1 MLTDMWPRFA
11 PLLAQVE
18 KPSRYLGREYG
29 AVEPAAKAS
38 ADYHAVFI
46 YPDTYEIG
54 QANQAVAILYDDLN
68 RSEHIFC
75 ERAYLPW
82 IDMIELMRREGLPLC
97 SLESFAPLYEFD
109 FVGITLPHEMAATNV
124 LEVLDLGG
132 IPLRADQRAEGDPL
146 VFGGGPCAFNPEP
159 YAPFFDA
166 FFVGEGE
173 ELDREVALLHR
184 KMRDEGAARSQILE
198 AIARIPGMYVPSLYV
213 PKTPEEAARP
223 VEGVRDTIRTVVKP
237 ALESLPNVI
246 HKNVIAD
253 FNITEP
259 LPQPIVPYQE
269 LVHDRLALE
278 ILRGCARGCR
288 FCQAG
293 MIYRPVRER
302 NVDPVVGAV
311 CRGMAFAGYD
321 EVSLTS
327 LSSTDHSRIMDMV
340 SRLHGQFSGKGIG
353 ISLPSQ
359 RVDSFGIEL
368 ATLVAG
374 DRKPSL
380 TLAPEAGTQR
390 LRDII
395 NKGINEEQ
403 IFSAV
408 RNAFSNGWRRC
419 KLYFMIGL
427 PGETDED
434 VAGIGDLCRRLYW
447 AAKDSVPDDQR
458 GNVRMSASASL
469 FIPKPATPF
478 QWDGQINYEQIEHR
492 IQVLRASMPKKGV
505 DLHYHDSQ
513 TSYVEAALARGGREC
528 AELIEAAWRNGA
540 RFDAWTEQ
548 FDFDAWQTGAKQSGV
563 DIFQAATRIF
573 EEGEPLPW
581 NHISCGVTERFLLS
595 ERHKAQQG
603 ITTPDCTFGPCS
615 ACGVCMDLGVKNL
628 TEEPRTFSP
637 AN

>member
-1 MLTDMWPRFA
+1 MTDLWPRYA
-11 PLLAQVE
+11 PLLGKVE

-29 AVEPAAKAS
+29 AVEPAAKAD

-68 RSEHIFC
+68 SDPHIFC

-82 IDMIELMRREGLPLC
+82 IDMIEFMRAEQLPLC

-124 LEVLDLGG
+124 LEVLDLGH
-132 IPLRADQRAEGDPL
+132 IPLRSDDRGEDDPL
-146 VFGGGPCAFNPEP
+146 VFGGGPCAYNPEP

-166 FFVGEGE
+166 FFLGEGE
-173 ELDREVALLHR
+173 ILDKEVALLHR
-184 KMRDEGAARSQILE
+184 KMRDEGASRSQILE
-198 AIARIPGMYVPSLYV
+198 AIAHIPGMYVPSLYR
-213 PKTPEEAARP
+213 PKTAEEIERPAA
-223 VEGVRDTIRTVVKP
+223 GVRDTIRTMVVP
-237 ALESLPNVI
+237 VFDDLPEVI

-253 FNITEP
+253 FNDTNP

-269 LVHDRLALE
+269 LVHDRLAVE

-302 NVDPVVGAV
+302 NVEPVVEAV
-311 CRGMAFAGYD
+311 SGGMTFAGYD

-327 LSSTDHSRIMDMV
+327 LSSTDHSCIMGMV
-340 SRLHGQFSGKGIG
+340 SRLHDQFDGKGIG

-403 IFSAV
+403 IFAAV

-434 VAGIGDLCRRLYW
+434 VAGIGDLCRRLYA

-478 QWDGQINYEQIEHR
+478 QWDGQISLPQIEHR
-492 IQVLRASMPKKGV
+492 IQVLRDSMPRKGV

-513 TSYVEAALARGGREC
+513 TSYMEAVLARGGREC
-528 AELIEAAWRNGA
+528 ADLIEAAWKNGA
-540 RFDAWTEQ
+540 RFDAWSEQ
-548 FDFDAWQTGAKQSGV
+548 FDFDAWLAASKQTGV
-563 DIFQAATRIF
+563 DIFEAATRTF
-573 EEGEPLPW
+573 AEGEALPW

-628 TEEPRTFSP
+628 TEQKRSFSP